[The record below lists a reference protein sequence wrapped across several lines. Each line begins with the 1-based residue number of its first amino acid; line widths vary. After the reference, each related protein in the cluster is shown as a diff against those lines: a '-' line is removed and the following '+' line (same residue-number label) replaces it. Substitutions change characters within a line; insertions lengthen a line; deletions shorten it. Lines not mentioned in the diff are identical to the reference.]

1 MAQLFSNIVRSLEAA
16 LLEEGLNGDLD
27 YVRIE
32 DLNIVRPGQA
42 VVPRLRRLGSIAWP
56 RCLQS
61 LQDMLA
67 ASAGAAIVPL
77 PLMHDG

>member
-32 DLNIVRPGQA
+32 DLNIVRPG
-42 VVPRLRRLGSIAWP
+42 RRWCPDCG
-56 RCLQS
+56 
-61 LQDMLA
+61 DLA
-67 ASAGAAIVPL
+67 A
-77 PLMHDG
+77 